1 VLFILASRV
10 LDLLKVEGV
19 DDPRLYRRIDPP
31 MLSPIRLQAEGGSMS
46 ADAKLAL
53 PPTERAETP
62 EARCCRLPERRA
74 IRALTQINQPTQAL
88 SDTSLTAS

>member
-1 VLFILASRV
+1 M
-10 LDLLKVEGV
+10 
-19 DDPRLYRRIDPP
+19 P
-31 MLSPIRLQAEGGSMS
+31 

-88 SDTSLTAS
+88 SDTSLTAFGR

>member
-1 VLFILASRV
+1 
-10 LDLLKVEGV
+10 
-19 DDPRLYRRIDPP
+19 
-31 MLSPIRLQAEGGSMS
+31 MS

-62 EARCCRLPERRA
+62 EARCRRLPERQA

-88 SDTSLTAS
+88 SDTSRTAS